1 MCVCVCVY
9 AHSSY
14 IIPFENRKHD
24 LPSVIISFSCSRSVG
39 RSFARSFFFGGE
51 KRDERGNSR
60 REESVHAHTVFL
72 DEEKEKA
79 RGENSD
85 VNSTSSSA
93 KRVVRLHYQ
102 FLC

>member
-1 MCVCVCVY
+1 MIFPP
-9 AHSSY
+9 SS
-14 IIPFENRKHD
+14 F
-24 LPSVIISFSCSRSVG
+24 LSLAVGRSVG
-39 RSFARSFFFGGE
+39 RSLLLFWGG
-51 KRDERGNSR
+51 KRDGRGNSR